1 MNRRNSSLVALLAF
15 ALCLSACSGIK
26 KQPCTTNCG
35 GGGGNA
41 TVSITL
47 VADTLPANPS
57 ILSFKVSVIAI
68 TLTPT
73 TGTALNLQ
81 PPSPIV
87 IDLMRLQSDTA
98 FLGALTNVPS
108 GAYTVEV
115 TLSSPEIVFFNDTA
129 STITAGGTACASGL
143 VCSVTLTGVG
153 NPTVSNFTFNATS
166 SGQQGI
172 EIDFNL
178 KNAISLVGG
187 ALTVNFNP
195 VAPVFTAFTLPRTNS
210 NLATGQL
217 ELIEDFT
224 GVVTVSGT
232 TVTITSPKRGVLVAT
247 STSNSFFD
255 LSPDGNLCKA
265 PASLTCVASGQ
276 IASIDAFLNSDG
288 TLTLK
293 EFEPLIAT
301 PKDFVEGTVVS
312 TNSLT
317 QFDIAVTDILGTATT
332 SLIGG
337 LNTGDFLRVNIPA
350 AGTFLVDTK
359 GLAVPPASSG
369 LFLGQTDTTAIHP
382 GQKIAIHVSA
392 FVAATPTAFAIATAD
407 TVTLRWSRLIGTAT
421 GATSP
426 SLINVTAIPSY
437 FGFTQA
443 SVFPTQ
449 VFSGTL
455 GADGVTNLDGIS
467 GGTAANVTVGQPIG
481 LRALFLDNAQN
492 NAPTPFMAAKIRQH

>member
-1 MNRRNSSLVALLAF
+1 MNRKSSSLFTLLALLA
-15 ALCLSACSGIK
+15 LSLSSCSGL
-26 KQPCTTNCG
+26 KQQVCTVNCNVNG
-35 GGGGNA
+35 A
-41 TVSITL
+41 TVSLTL
-47 VADTLPANPS
+47 IADTLPANPS
-57 ILSFKVSVIAI
+57 ILSFKVSVIAV

-81 PPSPIV
+81 PPNPIV

-98 FLGALTNVPS
+98 FLGKLTNVPS
-108 GAYTVEV
+108 GAYTIDV

-129 STITAGGTACASGL
+129 STITAGGTACAPGF

-153 NPTVSNFTFNATS
+153 NPKVSNFTFNATS
-166 SGQQGI
+166 SGQGI

-187 ALTVNFNP
+187 TLTVNFNP
-195 VAPVFTAFTLPRTNS
+195 VSPVFTAFTLPRTNS

-224 GVVTVSGT
+224 GVVTVSGS
-232 TVTITSPKRGVLVAT
+232 TVTITSPKRGVLAAT

-255 LSPDGNLCKA
+255 VSPDGNLCKV
-265 PASLTCVASGQ
+265 PATLTCVANGQ
-276 IASIDAFLNSDG
+276 IASIDAFLKSDG
-288 TLTLK
+288 TVELK

-337 LNTGDFLRVNIPA
+337 LSTGDFLRVNIPNP
-350 AGTFLVDTK
+350 GTFLVDTK
-359 GLAVPPASSG
+359 GLAVPAGSSG

-382 GQKIAIHVSA
+382 GQTIAIHVSA
-392 FVAATPTAFAIATAD
+392 FTAATPTAFALATAD
-407 TVTLRWSRLIGTAT
+407 TVTLRWSRLIANARAPFSTT
-421 GATSP
+421 
-426 SLINVTAIPSY
+426 LINVDTLPSY
-437 FGFTQA
+437 FGFTAA
-443 SVFPTQ
+443 SSFPTQ

-455 GADGVTNLDGIS
+455 GADGVTNLDGIT
-467 GGTAANVTVGQPIG
+467 GGTAQGLIDAKAVG
-481 LRALFLDNAQN
+481 LRVLFLDNAQR
-492 NAPTPFMAAKIRQH
+492 NAPTPFMAAKLRQH